1 MSNVT
6 PMQMYIDHSE
16 LITERAD
23 DETQSREEI
32 TNCLIEALGGQYS
45 DFIFRKNQKIAT
57 GVYHSKSG
65 KSIYIMVANITF
77 MGGTEGQHPLDLK
90 RIQYKEAA

>member
-16 LITERAD
+16 LITEIAD

-32 TNCLIEALGGQYS
+32 TNCLIEALGG
-45 DFIFRKNQKIAT
+45 
-57 GVYHSKSG
+57 
-65 KSIYIMVANITF
+65 
-77 MGGTEGQHPLDLK
+77 L
-90 RIQYKEAA
+90 